1 MLHFKEDFDLFFFLN
16 FFLLFSQN
24 FTLTLKFRLYHEKRY
39 SLKFHLSTSDIL
51 LWERKLQ
58 DLIQNPYSLIKV
70 KKC

>member
-1 MLHFKEDFDLFFFLN
+1 MLHFKKDFDFSFLIFFVI
-16 FFLLFSQN
+16 
-24 FTLTLKFRLYHEKRY
+24 FTKFHLDTKFRLYHEKRY

-70 KKC
+70 QKF